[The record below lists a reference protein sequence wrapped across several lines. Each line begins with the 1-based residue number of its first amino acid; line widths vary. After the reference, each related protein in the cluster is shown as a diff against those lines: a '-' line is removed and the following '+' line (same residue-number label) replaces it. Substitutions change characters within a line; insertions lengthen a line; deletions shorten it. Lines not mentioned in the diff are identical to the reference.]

1 MLLSILHSFY
11 ISPSSGG
18 GDGIMSNDVY
28 IENDE

>member
-1 MLLSILHSFY
+1 MLLSICIHF

-18 GDGIMSNDVY
+18 GDGIMSNDVH